1 MWSII
6 AMGMRFDDRVTGDL
20 NRYAKQAKIIHF
32 EIDPAEV
39 NKNVPVDVAVL
50 GNIKKTLPKITEK
63 VNKNN
68 HENWL
73 KEFRKR
79 DEIEY
84 QTVIEKDLHPTKDEM
99 TMGEVIHAINEETKG
114 DAIIV
119 TDVGQH
125 RWSLA
130 DTQNSTSQN
139 PISHLVDWAQW
150 VLHYLLL

>member
-1 MWSII
+1 M
-6 AMGMRFDDRVTGDL
+6 
-20 NRYAKQAKIIHF
+20 
-32 EIDPAEV
+32 
-39 NKNVPVDVAVL
+39 
-50 GNIKKTLPKITEK
+50 GNIKKTLPQIAEK

-73 KEFRKR
+73 KEFRKH

-125 RWSLA
+125 KWSLV
-130 DTQNSTSQN
+130 DMQNSTSQN
-139 PISHLVDWAQW
+139 QIYIWWIEDYGICVTCCFRSQNGRT
-150 VLHYLLL
+150 